1 MTPRKEDILHLRSL
15 GFGKREIQELLGCS
29 MKAIRKAIQGQV
41 RRPALRRLP
50 IEDGADLESV
60 GRYGMTQPL
69 HYPVPR
75 AEDTDEPHGPVRQL
89 MRDGVR
95 VNEIVWR
102 PSGAPRCRMAPN
114 TSAYDHDAPTL
125 NYHQFEHMELE
136 GCRYLDCTPV
146 GGEVQRCRAE
156 QRRAA
161 AYLQKNPDGPEAR
174 GAALGMSD
182 WFAEELLRET
192 GE

>member
-1 MTPRKEDILHLRSL
+1 VTPRKEDILHLRSL

-50 IEDGADLESV
+50 IEDGADLESI

-69 HYPVPR
+69 RYPVPR
-75 AEDTDEPHGPVRQL
+75 AEDPDEPHGPVRQL

-102 PSGAPRCRMAPN
+102 PSDPAI
-114 TSAYDHDAPTL
+114 
-125 NYHQFEHMELE
+125 E
-136 GCRYLDCTPV
+136 
-146 GGEVQRCRAE
+146 RCRAE

-161 AYLQKNPDGPEAR
+161 AYLQENPDGPEAR

-182 WFAEELLRET
+182 WFAEELLRES
-192 GE
+192 E